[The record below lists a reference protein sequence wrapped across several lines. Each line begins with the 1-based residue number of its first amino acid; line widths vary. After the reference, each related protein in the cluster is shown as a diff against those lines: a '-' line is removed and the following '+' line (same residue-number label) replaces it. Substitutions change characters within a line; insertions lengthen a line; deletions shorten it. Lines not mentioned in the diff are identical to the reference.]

1 MQATFRE
8 GAKRCRIPLARTA
21 LAAPR
26 SRPGRG
32 PSIIDYEPPHAFND
46 PGSCTVCRLDVQARD
61 TVHTMDT
68 FEALSGRVLK
78 LYGSNHYDVA
88 LSLVGTNVALF
99 ADHRATFSYWT
110 ACLLSLARA
119 FSSLRLTCNQQP
131 ASRTTQSPGIRS
143 APLKPDGT
151 PD

>member
-1 MQATFRE
+1 MRN
-8 GAKRCRIPLARTA
+8 R
-21 LAAPR
+21 R
-26 SRPGRG
+26 SSLDPGRVERWKRG
-32 PSIIDYEPPHAFND
+32 RRSVRRSTRAQ
-46 PGSCTVCRLDVQARD
+46 GSRRFSSVRCSLLRD
-61 TVHTMDT
+61 TVQTMDT
-68 FEALSGRVLK
+68 FEALSARVLK

-88 LSLVGTNVALF
+88 LSLVETNVALF

-143 APLKPDGT
+143 APLKPD
-151 PD
+151 